1 MIYKEIIL
9 LGEERFIKY
18 QSPEFGPWCC
28 SEQRRSQGE
37 GAGVVSVAWETQE
50 EFPGVYHSI
59 WT

>member
-18 QSPEFGPWCC
+18 QSPEFGPGVAVN
-28 SEQRRSQGE
+28 RG
-37 GAGVVSVAWETQE
+37 GVKAKGPGVVSVAWETQE